1 MTDLNTFNAVL
12 MFTWSHSLPRNKMFW
27 KKENDTGIPII
38 YEVMSR
44 ANIETITKY
53 IHFTDKEHLN
63 TAKKFA
69 KMCILYDV
77 ANKNI

>member
-1 MTDLNTFNAVL
+1 MTDLNTFNAIL
-12 MFTWSHSLPRNKMFW
+12 MFTGSHSLPRNKMFW

-38 YEVMSR
+38 YEAMSR

-63 TAKKFA
+63 TTKKFA